1 MSSSTSFSNQILTDG
16 RLEGF
21 FPGWGGSR
29 VVALNCSEVGDL
41 TVLADTNG
49 PVVENNEKDIHVHK
63 PVGLTTLFSVSIA
76 GCDLMGSC
84 LYTAGVCASNAGKV
98 CSFFHPLRPF
108 FNDFTI

>member
-1 MSSSTSFSNQILTDG
+1 MASSTSFSNQILSEG

-49 PVVENNEKDIHVHK
+49 PVVAKNEKEVVEHK
-63 PVGLTTLFSVSIA
+63 PAGLTPLFSVSIA

-84 LYTAGVCASNAGKV
+84 LYTAGVCAFNSGKV
-98 CSFFHPLRPF
+98 GFLLCLFF
-108 FNDFTI
+108 TS